1 MKHAFSFLTTSLVLS
16 CATMLAGQTPT
27 PPPAD
32 QTETRARTE
41 AKKAEGDVSF
51 GRIKELTTASKVV
64 VDIDNAPD
72 KSFDMTDKDLT
83 VNLAKDLKVGDTV
96 KVTEHSVLGKT
107 KTVTIAKH
115 TGGGVTH
122 GDKDPAK

>member
-16 CATMLAGQTPT
+16 CATILAGQTPT
-27 PPPAD
+27 PPPGHS
-32 QTETRARTE
+32 ETRARTE
-41 AKKAEGDVSF
+41 AKKAEGDVSY
-51 GRIKELTTASKVV
+51 GRIKELTAASNVV
-64 VDIDNAPD
+64 IDIDDAPD

-83 VNLAKDLKVGDTV
+83 VKLGKGLKVGDTV

-115 TGGGVTH
+115 SGGGVTH
-122 GDKDPAK
+122 GDKDPAKK